1 MAEFCSGPATEK
13 FEYTVPDYRRLVG
26 YVGVSDLAP
35 SPWKAEFQF
44 LVNQRPVKTY
54 RVSSGARAAPIDVPL
69 IPGARLLIRVTTHEV
84 GQGRTCDGS
93 KPRGPVLASPRLLR

>member
-54 RVSSGARAAPIDVPL
+54 RVSAAP
-69 IPGARLLIRVTTHEV
+69 
-84 GQGRTCDGS
+84 
-93 KPRGPVLASPRLLR
+93 VLRRSTFP